1 MERQA
6 NTAPELKRDRFP
18 YAFRIGVNTHIQ
30 PRVKIIKNSWFAFI
44 NLIHSKPMKTAWF

>member
-30 PRVKIIKNSWFAFI
+30 PRVKIIKNS
-44 NLIHSKPMKTAWF
+44 